1 MKNQRQEPKPHI
13 ESLNFSEELARAA
26 IDSLSAHIAILDESG
41 VILENQ
47 SRMESLFSIKTAYRK
62 TLSLRG
68 MNYLDV
74 CDAAEGEDA
83 LDAHNVAAGIRK
95 VIKGEITEF
104 LFDYP
109 CHTLDSKHW
118 YYMRAIRMSDAKPV
132 RVIISH
138 EDITALKLVEETLR
152 ESREELREQKQS
164 LEEAN
169 IALKVLIK
177 HRENDKLEL
186 EKNVLTNVKML
197 VLPYVE
203 KLKEVPLKPKNKT
216 LVEIIENHL
225 KDIISPLLQKFSNAQ
240 IILTPQEIKVVALI
254 KDGKSSK
261 EIADILAISEATVN
275 FHRKS
280 LRKKFGLKNRQMN
293 LRSYLMSML

>member
-1 MKNQRQEPKPHI
+1 MKNHQKDPDPQSKPL
-13 ESLNFSEELARAA
+13 SFSEELAKAV
-26 IDSLSAHIAILDESG
+26 INSLSAHIAILDQNG
-41 VILENQ
+41 VILETNRAWNDY
-47 SRMESLFSIKTAYRK
+47 SFKNGMPEDFDYR
-62 TLSLRG
+62 G
-68 MNYLDV
+68 INYLEV
-74 CDAAEGEDA
+74 CDAATGADA
-83 LDAHNVAAGIRK
+83 LDAHNIAKGIWE
-95 VIKGEITEF
+95 VIQGHTQEF

-109 CHTLDSKHW
+109 CHSQDSKHW
-118 YYMRAIRMSDAKPV
+118 YYMRAIRMSDTKPV
-132 RVIISH
+132 RAIISH
-138 EDITALKLVEETLR
+138 EDITALKLVEEALR
-152 ESREELREQKQS
+152 ESREELQDQKQS

-169 IALKVLIK
+169 IALKVLLK

-186 EKNVLTNVKML
+186 EKNVLTNVKAL

-203 KLKEVPLKPKNKT
+203 KLKEIPLKPRNKT

-261 EIADILAISEATVN
+261 EIADILTISETTVN
-275 FHRKS
+275 FHRKN

-293 LRSYLMSML
+293 LRSYLISMS

>member
-1 MKNQRQEPKPHI
+1 MKNQPQQKKPHI
-13 ESLNFSEELARAA
+13 EPLSFSEELARAV
-26 IDSLSAHIAILDESG
+26 INSLSAHIAILDKNG
-41 VILENQ
+41 VILETNRAWNAH
-47 SRMESLFSIKTAYRK
+47 SVKN
-62 TLSLRG
+62 G
-68 MNYLDV
+68 MPKDFDYKGINYLKV
-74 CDAAEGEDA
+74 CDGATGEDSA
-83 LDAHNVAAGIRK
+83 DAHNIAEGIRQ
-95 VIKGEITEF
+95 VIQGHTQEF

-109 CHTLDSKHW
+109 CHFLDSKHW
-118 YYMRAIRMSDAKPV
+118 YYMRAIRMSDSKPA

-138 EDITALKLVEETLR
+138 EDITALKLVEEALR
-152 ESREELREQKQS
+152 ESREELKEQKQS

-177 HRENDKLEL
+177 QRENDKLEL
-186 EKNVLTNVKML
+186 ERNVLTNVKEL

-203 KLKEVPLKPKNKT
+203 KLKEIPLKPKNKT

-240 IILTPQEIKVVALI
+240 IILTPQEIKIVALI

-261 EIADILAISEATVN
+261 EIAEILNISETTVN
-275 FHRKS
+275 FHRKN

-293 LRSYLMSML
+293 LRSYLISMS

>member
-1 MKNQRQEPKPHI
+1 MKNQPQETTADIGPL
-13 ESLNFSEELARAA
+13 SFSEELARAV
-26 IDSLSAHIAILDESG
+26 IDSLSAHIAILDKNG
-41 VILENQ
+41 VILETNRAWNTY
-47 SRMESLFSIKTAYRK
+47 SFKN
-62 TLSLRG
+62 G
-68 MNYLDV
+68 MPEDFDYKGINYLEV
-74 CDAAEGEDA
+74 CNASTGEDA
-83 LDAHNVAAGIRK
+83 SDAHNIAEGIRQ
-95 VIKGEITEF
+95 IIQGHTREF

-109 CHTLDSKHW
+109 CHSQDSKHW
-118 YYMRAIRMSDAKPV
+118 YYMRAIRMSDTKPV

-138 EDITALKLVEETLR
+138 EDITALKLVEEALR
-152 ESREELREQKQS
+152 ESREELKEQKQS

-186 EKNVLTNVKML
+186 ERNVLTNVKEL

-203 KLKEVPLKPKNKT
+203 KLKGVPLKPRNKT

-261 EIADILAISEATVN
+261 EIADILNISETTVN
-275 FHRKS
+275 FHRKN
-280 LRKKFGLKNRQMN
+280 LRKKFGLKNRQIN
-293 LRSYLMSML
+293 LRSYLMSMS

>member
-1 MKNQRQEPKPHI
+1 MKNQPTESKSRIEP
-13 ESLNFSEELARAA
+13 LCFSEELARAV
-26 IDSLSAHIAILDESG
+26 IDSLSAHIAILDENG
-41 VILENQ
+41 VILDYNRAWQ
-47 SRMESLFSIKTAYRK
+47 AFSVKN
-62 TLSLRG
+62 G
-68 MNYLDV
+68 MPEDFDFKGINYLGI
-74 CDAAEGEDA
+74 CDSATGEDA
-83 LDAHNVAAGIRK
+83 ADAFDVGKGIRQ
-95 VIKGEITEF
+95 VIHGEITEF

-109 CHTLDSKHW
+109 CHTPSSKHW
-118 YYMRAIRMSDAKPV
+118 YYMRAIRMSGTIPV

-138 EDITALKLVEETLR
+138 EDITALKLVEEALR
-152 ESREELREQKQS
+152 ESREELEERKQS

-177 HRENDKLEL
+177 QRENDKLEL
-186 EKNVLTNVKML
+186 EKNVLTNVKEL

-203 KLKEVPLKPKNKT
+203 KLKDVPLKPRNKT

-240 IILTPQEIKVVALI
+240 IILTPQEIKIVALI

-261 EIADILAISEATVN
+261 EISDILNISETTVN
-275 FHRKS
+275 FHRKN

-293 LRSYLMSML
+293 LRSYLISMS